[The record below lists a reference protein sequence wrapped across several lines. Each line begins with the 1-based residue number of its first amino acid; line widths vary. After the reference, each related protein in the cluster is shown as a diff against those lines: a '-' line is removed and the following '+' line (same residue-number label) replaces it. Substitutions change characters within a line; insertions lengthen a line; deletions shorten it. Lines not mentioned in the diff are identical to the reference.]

1 MQQSSSRTG
10 GAHGYHP
17 VPVTMTVPSTLT
29 DSMIQ
34 DSWALGLLHLKIQ
47 LLSELLRGAHLG
59 NVVRLW
65 FGLARV
71 MGVKETKG
79 ISLLL
84 GAPVPGGYHK

>member
-34 DSWALGLLHLKIQ
+34 DSWALGLLHQKIQ

-59 NVVRLW
+59 IVVRLW

-71 MGVKETKG
+71 LGVKETKRE
-79 ISLLL
+79 
-84 GAPVPGGYHK
+84 